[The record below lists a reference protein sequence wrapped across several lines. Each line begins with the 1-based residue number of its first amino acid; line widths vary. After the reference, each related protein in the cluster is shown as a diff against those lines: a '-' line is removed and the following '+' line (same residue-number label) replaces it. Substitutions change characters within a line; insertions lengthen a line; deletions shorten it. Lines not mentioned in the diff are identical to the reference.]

1 MESITESTRPA
12 KMVNLRQFDAFA
24 DKECFMEVTEWSNA
38 EGFDIQI
45 DSKTGKQQFA
55 LTYGEFKALTVL
67 INCF

>member
-1 MESITESTRPA
+1 MESITESTRTA
-12 KMVNLRQFDAFA
+12 KMVDLRQFDTFA
-24 DKECFMEVTEWSNA
+24 EKDSFMEVTEWSNA

-45 DSKTGKQQFA
+45 DSKTGKQQFS